1 MKLIFLGPPG
11 VGKGTQANNICK
23 QFNILHLS
31 TGDILRAEI
40 DKGSEIGLKA
50 KSFMD
55 KGDLVPDNV
64 LLDIV
69 SNSLQKNDAQN
80 GYLLDGFPRTIP
92 QADGLNR
99 IMKNINQSI
108 DAVISLIADENEL
121 VKRLINRSKESGR
134 SDDNPEI
141 IRQRQK
147 TYWKQTAPL
156 LDYYKK
162 TGILKSI
169 NGIGE
174 ISEITKKIIKA
185 LM

>member
-1 MKLIFLGPPG
+1 
-11 VGKGTQANNICK
+11 
-23 QFNILHLS
+23 
-31 TGDILRAEI
+31 
-40 DKGSEIGLKA
+40 
-50 KSFMD
+50 
-55 KGDLVPDNV
+55 
-64 LLDIV
+64 
-69 SNSLQKNDAQN
+69 
-80 GYLLDGFPRTIP
+80 
-92 QADGLNR
+92 
-99 IMKNINQSI
+99 
-108 DAVISLIADENEL
+108 L